1 MIKVSFPNLFS
12 IPQNNLNRCCYEY
25 VYLIIFHGS
34 TITGAV
40 ISDFVLQWSRGISFY
55 HASIQHHSSPQN
67 RFSKNEDKITK
78 QQIKQL
84 SESNIH
90 FYALLNYKKWRML
103 NLSSST
109 SFVLQ
114 KTKDR
119 NACTIRDWCQD
130 PFFFFFLIGSSTDRI
145 GKKNPC
151 YTSVHENVQ
160 MFLWFS
166 VCGYKGHKW
175 QFHNN
180 LKMHVYL
187 NLL

>member
-1 MIKVSFPNLFS
+1 MLS
-12 IPQNNLNRCCYEY
+12 IPQNNLNRCCYEC

-40 ISDFVLQWSRGISFY
+40 ISDFVLQWSRGIRFY
-55 HASIQHHSSPQN
+55 HASIQHHSSPLN

-84 SESNIH
+84 SQTFIFMPCWIIKSGGCWI
-90 FYALLNYKKWRML
+90 YKLVQVLFCRKLKIEML
-103 NLSSST
+103 VQLEID
-109 SFVLQ
+109 VKIL
-114 KTKDR
+114 
-119 NACTIRDWCQD
+119 
-130 PFFFFFLIGSSTDRI
+130 FFLFFLICSSTDRI
-145 GKKNPC
+145 GKKKIHVIPQ
-151 YTSVHENVQ
+151 SMK